1 MFPHTS
7 LVGGLLPS
15 LAQLPLPKEVPPGN
29 RHGAWKQGME
39 AELRRESGSSSGGL
53 FGRQSVPCSQLPISC
68 HFLVFPTVVASVFSS
83 LLSLSVLSF
92 SLSPASCD
100 SLCLPRLSWSAS
112 PSPSPHHAPRPLP
125 SLEAQGLGLGGLPA
139 WARGPEWKTVV
150 QTAPPAPTIP
160 QGLSRLS
167 WGLKPPPGPNP
178 NPAQVT
184 PCPLP

>member
-1 MFPHTS
+1 M
-7 LVGGLLPS
+7 LLLFSPPSSPS
-15 LAQLPLPKEVPPGN
+15 L
-29 RHGAWKQGME
+29 
-39 AELRRESGSSSGGL
+39 
-53 FGRQSVPCSQLPISC
+53 
-68 HFLVFPTVVASVFSS
+68 SS
-83 LLSLSVLSF
+83 L

-184 PCPLP
+184 PCPSPDRGGRCADAGRVLATDGLVLGLPLGRSSPVGLGGQEAVPLGGGALGRQRCLPSSLPLGSWP